1 MTQLI
6 KEAKRFQELAGINE
20 VKIEP
25 NTRIKNY
32 KNFVDIFNKVFS
44 KYVELLD
51 VESIKNE
58 RDERE
63 EGETYM
69 LSLDKIDMDVTVDK
83 LEDIFNKTFSKHN
96 IELAEIEDAG
106 DYFIFYIE
114 PIDFKIT

>member
-1 MTQLI
+1 MKLI

-25 NTRIKNY
+25 DIRIKSY
-32 KNFVDIFNKVFS
+32 EDFVKLFNRTFS
-44 KYVELLD
+44 KYVKPLTIED
-51 VESIKNE
+51 IKSE
-58 RDERE
+58 QSERE

-69 LSLDKIDMDVTVDK
+69 LSLDKIDMDIDVDK

-114 PIDFKIT
+114 PINL